1 MMQFSPQYH
10 SIHKVYTKPQTR
22 QHNQA
27 SDDDGK
33 VKPNRG
39 TTPRMIIRQAVVMAH
54 LDLARATTSAR
65 SVVVAAT
72 HTMVGGT
79 RHNTREKQCP
89 AWGRKCYTR
98 GLENHFANVCHVANK
113 MHFVKHESSNAYVNE
128 PMMQHESNVEYNRG
142 LYHTT
147 SNITRSC

>member
-1 MMQFSPQYH
+1 MIHFSSQYH

-22 QHNQA
+22 LHNQA

-39 TTPRMIIRQAVVMAH
+39 TTPRMIIAH
-54 LDLARATTSAR
+54 LNLAGATTSAR

-72 HTMVGGT
+72 HAIVGGM

-89 AWGRKCYTR
+89 AWGKKCYTR
-98 GLENHFANVCHVANK
+98 GRENLFASVCHVANK
-113 MHFVKHESSNAYVNE
+113 MHFVKHES
-128 PMMQHESNVEYNRG
+128 NVEYNQG